1 MRGYGDSD
9 KPPGVENYAMDLL
22 VNDVKQVVEALGSYS
37 NQFLANCISVKEI
50 RDLKSSVRDNILIL
64 PNSGLSIVNSSNC
77 RLIHN
82 CKIQIVLS
90 IPTPKSYLL
99 LVCWRK

>member
-1 MRGYGDSD
+1 MRGYGDSE

-50 RDLKSSVRDNILIL
+50 
-64 PNSGLSIVNSSNC
+64 
-77 RLIHN
+77 
-82 CKIQIVLS
+82 
-90 IPTPKSYLL
+90 
-99 LVCWRK
+99 